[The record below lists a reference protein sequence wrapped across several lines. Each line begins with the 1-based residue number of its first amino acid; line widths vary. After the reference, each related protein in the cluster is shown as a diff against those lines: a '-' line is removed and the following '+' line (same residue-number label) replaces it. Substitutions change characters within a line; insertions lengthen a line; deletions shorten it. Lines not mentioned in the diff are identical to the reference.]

1 MAFVNKNWR
10 RSIGDNV
17 VNAAARIGGAGLAAY
32 AINKMQTIESKD
44 GKPQSNMD
52 KTLAIMGAPGIA
64 VVGLLGDLFMEN
76 PIVRSFCQG
85 LYCYA
90 APRTIAN
97 MNDELADAFGW
108 KHAPSFE
115 EEKKATNENGGTA
128 GIGTV
133 RAALTSGTATS
144 RPAIMNGTATG
155 SSAIMNGV
163 ASTGMG
169 SAPSS
174 TVAFTRAAN
183 NVKQQAVDVND
194 IKGLAEAIIMN

>member
-32 AINKMQTIESKD
+32 AINKMQTIESKDGKD

-90 APRTIAN
+90 APRTVAN

-115 EEKKATNENGGTA
+115 EEKKATNKNGGTA

-144 RPAIMNGTATG
+144 RPAIMNGTA
-155 SSAIMNGV
+155 
-163 ASTGMG
+163 STGMG
-169 SAPSS
+169 SAPNS

-194 IKGLAEAIIMN
+194 IKDLAEAIIMN